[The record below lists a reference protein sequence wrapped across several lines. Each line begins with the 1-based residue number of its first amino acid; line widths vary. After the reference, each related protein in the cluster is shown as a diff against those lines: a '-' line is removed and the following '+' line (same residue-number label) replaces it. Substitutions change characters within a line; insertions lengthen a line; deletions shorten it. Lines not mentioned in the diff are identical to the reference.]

1 MLGCQYFAEEF
12 DPWIPLFRLL
22 DLSDLTAKIPEVYGA
37 TIKAKQVATSII

>member
-1 MLGCQYFAEEF
+1 MLGLKNLTH
-12 DPWIPLFRLL
+12 IRLFRLL